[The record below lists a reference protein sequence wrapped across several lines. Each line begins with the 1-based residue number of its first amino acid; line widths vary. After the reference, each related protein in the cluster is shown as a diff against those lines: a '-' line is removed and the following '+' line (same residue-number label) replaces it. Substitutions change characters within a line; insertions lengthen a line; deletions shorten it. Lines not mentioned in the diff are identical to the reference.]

1 MSYLLKLQ
9 KAIARTEQQ
18 ECVDVAHKLP
28 SRPTRS
34 YWIGW
39 EELAKDL
46 TYAMSLGEHCTRTHL
61 SLWTD
66 ELPLENDQEVGYL
79 GRVKAIKSFMEGP
92 ENEKVKTLQTV
103 L

>member
-1 MSYLLKLQ
+1 MTYLLQLQ
-9 KAIARTEQQ
+9 KAIVHTEQQ

-28 SRPTRS
+28 SGPTRD

-39 EELAKDL
+39 EELQADL

-66 ELPLENDQEVGYL
+66 ELPLENEEEVGYL
-79 GRVKAIKSFMEGP
+79 DRVKAIKRIME
-92 ENEKVKTLQTV
+92 NVQ
-103 L
+103 